1 MPVLRRQFEK
11 RRAAARC
18 LSLATTIYLFRCGE
32 SGLYAFTADPSGHVL
47 PSRIYPQI
55 RWRFE
60 RSVTVRPDRNSSKQR
75 NASAI
80 LDAIA
85 EHGFHLTHAAVNAEH
100 CATLGLRALIS
111 S

>member
-1 MPVLRRQFEK
+1 MLEKKFEG
-11 RRAAARC
+11 RRAAARY
-18 LSLATTIYLFRCGE
+18 LSLAKTIYLFRCGE

-60 RSVTVRPDRNSSKQR
+60 RRVTLRPDKNSPKHEIASK
-75 NASAI
+75 I

-100 CATLGLRALIS
+100 CTNL
-111 S
+111 

>member
-1 MPVLRRQFEK
+1 MSQAK
-11 RRAAARC
+11 
-18 LSLATTIYLFRCGE
+18 TIYLFRCGE

-60 RSVTVRPDRNSSKQR
+60 RRVTLHPDENSLRHKIVSK
-75 NASAI
+75 I

-85 EHGFHLTHAAVNAEH
+85 EHGFHLTHAAVTAEH
-100 CATLGLRALIS
+100 CATL
-111 S
+111 

>member
-1 MPVLRRQFEK
+1 M
-11 RRAAARC
+11 
-18 LSLATTIYLFRCGE
+18 SLATTIYLFRCGE
-32 SGLYAFTADPSGHVL
+32 SGLYAFTADPSGRVL

-60 RSVTVRPDRNSSKQR
+60 RRVTLRSDENSLRHKIVSK
-75 NASAI
+75 I

-100 CATLGLRALIS
+100 CTTL
-111 S
+111 